1 MSKTNLFCR
10 LDDLINEAD
19 VEQIFARRLIEHIG
33 YADRQ
38 IRPKDALTEL
48 AVGEMQGTEALYR
61 PDFAVKIRNQVRW
74 ILEAKSPNE
83 NLDRHVKQPREYC
96 RLINGQYRTENPV
109 HYFVLSNGLKT
120 RLYQWDVNDP
130 ILELDFEEIGD
141 SHKKFG
147 RFVSALSPNRFSIS
161 GTDDSI
167 PHTDI
172 HRLEKRSLE
181 DVNAAFA
188 WCHQE
193 IYKKDNINQAAAFT
207 EFVKVV
213 FLKLLSDRKIRDQY
227 PNLVIEES
235 VEVPAERVDFSTK
248 WIASQERHTP
258 NPLDTIQ
265 FHAFIQ
271 TMERE
276 IGTGKRRRV
285 FDANEKIDLT
295 PETIRS
301 VVKKIEN
308 IYLFG
313 IDADLNG
320 RLFETFLS
328 ATMRGRDLGQYFTPR
343 SIAKLG
349 AKLAMIKVHA
359 PLPNGSWHTDIV
371 LDGCCG
377 TGGFLIEALSVMWH
391 HIDKNHSLTAD
402 QKDAR
407 RAQIANEHIYGV
419 DIGREPP
426 LARIARLNMYLHGDG
441 GSNIFST
448 DILDKKIQQ
457 GETDSV
463 EIIGEKEKLRDLFVK
478 RGFADVVLTNPPFAK
493 QYERKTE
500 REAVILDDYEIA
512 KNEGGSK
519 RPSLKSNLMFIERYH
534 DLLKVEG
541 RLVTVIDD
549 GILSGQNYK
558 WFRDFIRQKF
568 IIKAVI
574 SLPGDAFQRSKAR
587 VKTSLIILE
596 KRDPNVKQVQPSVF
610 MYGCQ
615 YVGID
620 DPSRQRTLPID
631 KVNRVEATK
640 EIRRVVAEYTDFL
653 AGNGNPEYIV
663 PTDEVTDRLDVKSCL
678 MRVGRKVDAW
688 RNRGIGVDKLSDL
701 VTLKQFGEEDVIVT
715 SDRDDFV
722 TYLRVRY
729 DGFAEAGDDIIASDT
744 QYTRLFRIREGD
756 IVISNIAASYGSV
769 AVVPKELDRCVVT
782 TEYTVLRAKE
792 NISPLVIWMLL
803 RSPEIRADMLL
814 LATGA
819 NRTRVSWETM
829 KNLNLPRPALENAEA
844 VAQILKEA
852 ERAERHALNLREQG
866 KKMLE
871 SSLELDNEESQAI
884 LRAFKPPR

>member
-10 LDDLINEAD
+10 RDDLINEAD

-33 YADRQ
+33 YEDRQ

-48 AVGEMQGTEALYR
+48 ALGEMRGTEALYR
-61 PDFAVKIRNQVRW
+61 PDFAVKMRDRVRW

-83 NLDRHVKQPREYC
+83 NLDRHIKQPREYC

-130 ILELDFEEIGD
+130 ILELGFEEIDD
-141 SHKKFG
+141 SNEKFG
-147 RFVSALSPNRFSIS
+147 RFVSALSPDRFSIL
-161 GTDDSI
+161 GADDSI
-167 PHTDI
+167 PHGDI
-172 HRLEKRSLE
+172 HKLEKRSLE

-227 PNLVIEES
+227 PNLIVEES
-235 VEVPAERVDFSTK
+235 IEVPAERVDFSTK

-265 FHAFIQ
+265 FHNFIQ
-271 TMERE
+271 NMERE
-276 IGTGKRRRV
+276 IATGKRRRV
-285 FDANEKIDLT
+285 FNANEKINLT

-301 VVKKIEN
+301 VIKKIEN

-320 RLFETFLS
+320 RLFETFLN

-349 AKLAMIKVHA
+349 AKLAKIKVHA
-359 PLPNGSWHTDIV
+359 PLPDGSWHTDVV

-377 TGGFLIEALSVMWH
+377 TGGFLIEALAVMWDA
-391 HIDKNHSLTAD
+391 IEKNHSLTED

-407 RAQIANEHIYGV
+407 RARIANEYIYGV

-441 GSNIFST
+441 GSNIFQT
-448 DILDKKIQQ
+448 DILDKTIQR
-457 GETDSV
+457 GATDSV
-463 EIIGEKEKLRDLFVK
+463 EIIGEKEKLRDLFLEQ
-478 RGFADVVLTNPPFAK
+478 GFADVVLTNPPFAK

-500 REAVILDDYEIA
+500 REAMILNDYEIA
-512 KNEGGSK
+512 TNEGGGK

-534 DLLKVEG
+534 DLLKVGG

-549 GILSGQNYK
+549 GILSGRNYK
-558 WFRDFIRQKF
+558 WFRDFIREKF
-568 IIKAVI
+568 IVKAVI

-596 KRDPNVKQVQPSVF
+596 KRNPKVKQGQSSVF

-631 KVNRVEATK
+631 KVNRVEASK
-640 EIRRVVAEYTDFL
+640 EIQRVVAKYTDFL
-653 AGNGNPEYIV
+653 AGNGNPKYIV
-663 PTDEVTDRLDVKSCL
+663 PTDKVADRLDVKSCS
-678 MRVGRKVDAW
+678 MRVGRKVEAW
-688 RNRGIGVDKLSDL
+688 AQSGIGVDALSDL
-701 VTLKQFGEEDVIVT
+701 VALKQFGEGDRIAT
-715 SDRDDFV
+715 SDCDDFA

-729 DGFAEAGDDIIASDT
+729 DGFAEAGDEIIASDT
-744 QYTRLFRIREGD
+744 RYPHLFRVREGD

-769 AVVPKELDRCVVT
+769 AVVPKELDGCVVT
-782 TEYTVLRAKE
+782 TEYTALRAKE
-792 NISPLVIWMLL
+792 NVRPHVIWMLL

-819 NRTRVSWETM
+819 NRTRINWETV
-829 KNLNLPRPALENAEA
+829 KNLNVPRPALENAEA

-852 ERAERHALNLREQG
+852 ERAERRALNLRERA

-871 SSLELDNEESQAI
+871 SPLELDNEESRAI
-884 LRAFKPPR
+884 LKAFKPPR